1 MMTSGASAT
10 NSSAYLRL
18 VSAPPPAQRI
28 SIRML
33 RPSVQPNCCNPPT
46 NAFTRVGYSES
57 FVEAGSSTP
66 MRRIRS
72 GCCACVVSGHTATE
86 VPISVMKSRRLIAS
100 PGGSGQGQRNRSNQY
115 TERCRI
121 AAMSTVISGHLGR
134 QTRNSLANFRNRRRC
149 DLHHSLVGSYGSSC
163 VSEQSSSHPVPV
175 PRHSTLTSQ
184 GIAAKSPSRRS
195 LFFCDNQCEPE
206 CTDHGVPNRLHA
218 MSALPPYSRR
228 KKSCPLYPRKRTYA
242 VQLGMSAKGQ

>member
-1 MMTSGASAT
+1 MMTSGANAT

-18 VSAPPPAQRI
+18 ASAPPPAQRI

-86 VPISVMKSRRLIAS
+86 VPISVMKSRRLIA
-100 PGGSGQGQRNRSNQY
+100 PGLREGDRTASNL
-115 TERCRI
+115 
-121 AAMSTVISGHLGR
+121 ALG
-134 QTRNSLANFRNRRRC
+134 A
-149 DLHHSLVGSYGSSC
+149 GG
-163 VSEQSSSHPVPV
+163 
-175 PRHSTLTSQ
+175 RHF
-184 GIAAKSPSRRS
+184 A
-195 LFFCDNQCEPE
+195 
-206 CTDHGVPNRLHA
+206 A
-218 MSALPPYSRR
+218 MSALGHVWTAPWQELSDVAAALVG
-228 KKSCPLYPRKRTYA
+228 CGH
-242 VQLGMSAKGQ
+242 V